1 MEATF
6 TMPNYAIIKREKNE
20 LEKLYTV
27 HCTVVD
33 LCLQIFSTFF
43 LD

>member
-20 LEKLYTV
+20 LEELYTV
-27 HCTVVD
+27 QCTLYTV
-33 LCLQIFSTFF
+33 Q
-43 LD
+43 